1 MSTVAAL
8 RATLGL
14 DGSAFRQ
21 GLNAAKGEASAFSS
35 TLQKLIAPVA
45 AAIGVAFSGAAIR
58 NQMAYIDAQ
67 AKMAQSLGTTSASLQ
82 VMERAGELAG
92 VSLDSV
98 EQSAKDLQRR
108 LSQAASG
115 GGPVAD
121 ALAKIHLNAQDLMA
135 LPLDQRVAAINGAI
149 NEFIPA
155 AQRAAIAGQLF
166 GEEGSLLM
174 TRLDPATISQAATEI
189 SSLGYA
195 ISELDANKIEQA
207 NDAISALGLIGDG
220 LVSQITVALAPALDA
235 MARGLAAVM
244 AVGGP
249 VRETIRVLGEQMGR
263 LASYALVAA
272 TALSA
277 QFVAGVA
284 IAVVQTFRL
293 TGALA
298 ALRVALMRTG
308 IGLLIVAA
316 GELVYQFTRLVKGA
330 GSFGTAMSA
339 VKDVA
344 VEVWERIKMGASLLG
359 EEIDL
364 VTLKIKASFAGA
376 FASVLEG
383 WASMMGAMGI
393 EGGGT
398 GAAAARATA
407 DELASGVAEFGDSL
421 SKSWGAV
428 TAPLASMEAL
438 RSAMNGTQDSAS
450 GTSTEIDALNAALD
464 DVDAS
469 GGGAAK
475 GVGKTTSA
483 VEKLSEKMS
492 ATKDAM
498 KGAFS
503 GIVTGTKSVKEA
515 LADLLQSFA
524 TFLAESAFEN
534 FWAGSAGTSG
544 GSGVISGI
552 GKLLGFANG
561 TPSAPGGL
569 ALVGERGAEL
579 VNLPRGSQ
587 VIPAEKTRQM
597 MGGGG
602 THTTVDVGVSVSDDG
617 QLQAYVNSIASRE
630 AQAAAKSAVR
640 SGFALQQSSKTFTRA
655 K

>member
-92 VSLDSV
+92 VSLNSV